1 MRVFKKLSLTLDP
14 LEQRRLK
21 IAILSTTQSFQWCDS
36 RKGFVAWITKHES
49 HACSIMSSVNIN
61 NFANQPRT
69 VDATPNYRRYN
80 DTGVSQS
87 AVAWVSLCFIDQTM
101 WNWTTLFAIE
111 QHVWGKP
118 CGIEQDHAELMRL
131 VARLADHVNAT
142 VVITTSRTHVASN
155 FVFWIC
161 FPSQ

>member
-1 MRVFKKLSLTLDP
+1 MRVFKKLSPTLDP
-14 LEQRRLK
+14 SEQRRLK
-21 IAILSTTQSFQWCDS
+21 IAILSTTQSLQWCDS

-69 VDATPNYRRYN
+69 VDATPNYWRYN

-101 WNWTTLFAIE
+101 WNWTILFAIE
-111 QHVWGKP
+111 QHCLQLNNIVG
-118 CGIEQDHAELMRL
+118 GNLAELSKTMRNWCGL
-131 VARLADHVNAT
+131 LRAWL
-142 VVITTSRTHVASN
+142 ITLTLP
-155 FVFWIC
+155 W
-161 FPSQ
+161 

>member
-14 LEQRRLK
+14 SKQRRLK
-21 IAILSTTQSFQWCDS
+21 IAILSTTQSLQWCDS

-87 AVAWVSLCFIDQTM
+87 VAWVSLFHRPNSVELNNIV
-101 WNWTTLFAIE
+101 WNWTT
-111 QHVWGKP
+111 P

-155 FVFWIC
+155 FVFCISL
-161 FPSQ
+161 PR